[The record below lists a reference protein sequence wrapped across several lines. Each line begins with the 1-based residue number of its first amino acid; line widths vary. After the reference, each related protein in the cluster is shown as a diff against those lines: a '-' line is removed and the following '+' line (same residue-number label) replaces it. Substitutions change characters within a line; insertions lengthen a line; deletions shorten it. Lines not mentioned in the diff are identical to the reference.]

1 MANTVFR
8 LVSGIFA
15 FFFGILL
22 LGMLIPQN
30 LSMPV
35 DGAGGMNYN
44 SQSFWAYPW
53 GKSVTHKGV
62 DIFAR
67 EGTKVCSATHGIVLS
82 CGPLGRGGNV
92 VFILGPKW
100 RIHYYAHLK
109 GISVRPFSLV
119 AKGDQIGTV
128 GTTGNAA
135 GKPAHLHYS
144 IVTAIPYPWRI
155 DNSVQGWK
163 KMCYLNP
170 IDYLEG
176 AQQN

>member
-1 MANTVFR
+1 MARMIFIVLKR
-8 LVSGIFA
+8 LCLSA
-15 FFFGILL
+15 LL
-22 LGMLIPQN
+22 VLVLGLLIPQN
-30 LSMPV
+30 LTMPV
-35 DGAGGMNYN
+35 EGAGKASYHP
-44 SQSFWAYPW
+44 QSFWAYPW

-67 EGTKVCSATHGIVLS
+67 EGRKVRSATHGIVLS

-92 VFILGPKW
+92 VFVLGPKW

-109 GISVRPFSLV
+109 EISTRPLSFI
-119 AKGDQIGTV
+119 AKGDLIGTV

-144 IVTAIPYPWRI
+144 IVTVIPYPWRI

-163 KMCYLNP
+163 KMFYVDPVSYLQFASR
-170 IDYLEG
+170 E
-176 AQQN
+176 